1 MSNMDKPQRDPKL
14 NKAQEIVDK
23 LSLYVDTQDG
33 VPVQAMLIVRT
44 LHPDGEIGLHLGTSD
59 TATWFDNLAIVTA
72 ADTIIKSNVEMFV
85 TMNQMNDYLDEEDT
99 SEE

>member
-1 MSNMDKPQRDPKL
+1 MKNENRDPKR
-14 NKAQEIVDK
+14 NKASDIVDK

-59 TATWFDNLAIVTA
+59 TATWFDNLAIITA
-72 ADTIIKSNVEMFV
+72 ADTIIKTNVEMFV
-85 TMNQMNDYLDEEDT
+85 GMNQYNDYLDEEDT
-99 SEE
+99 SED